1 MSFFNNRIFTLFLI
15 VIFIILFSLTVYSL
29 ISSNEIVRNAELIQY
44 MVIIDLSYLIFL
56 SSFLFIN
63 LFKIYKTRKK
73 EVIGLR
79 LFYKFFLFF
88 SIFSI
93 IPSTIILISSLIFF
107 NIEVSTWLGPAFKS
121 TVNNSYLIANKFIK
135 EREDNLITDT
145 NFIKNYILT
154 QRDIDPSII
163 ERFDMET
170 VYLKTNES
178 YKIIYSSESKIFLKD
193 ANRDFIS
200 NNKNNDLKIFFNEG
214 QFFSNV
220 KINDDNNLIII
231 KKIDLELLKFYKN
244 IIKSYNAYQDIDVNK
259 KNLQITFFTI
269 FFIISSCI
277 ILIFLIIGYK
287 FSVNLANPIRDL
299 SINIHNLKKGIPPKL
314 NSKTIDR
321 KDDISLLS
329 HSFNSMSKT
338 ISEQKNK
345 LILKNKE
352 ILDNMPKVINSEKNK
367 ALADLARKISH
378 EIKNPLTPMLL
389 SAEYIEKKIKGTDL
403 EKDISNSASSI
414 KRQIFLIQNL
424 INEFSSFARM
434 PKPKLVKLNISEILN
449 IYLDEYVKNYDH
461 IKFINFI
468 NNDIYINFD
477 QSHLDIILNNLFKN
491 SIEAGKNFKNFV
503 INISLDNKDNLTELV
518 FKDNGPGF
526 DGDVNRL
533 IEPYFSTKNS
543 SGLGLSL
550 VNKIISDNGS
560 HFNIKTSK
568 DNGFEVKIIFHA

>member
-1 MSFFNNRIFTLFLI
+1 

-178 YKIIYSSESKIFLKD
+178 YKIIYSSESKILLKD

-403 EKDISNSASSI
+403 EKDISNSANSI

-434 PKPKLVKLNISEILN
+434 PKPNFVKLNISEILN
-449 IYLDEYVKNYDH
+449 IYLDEYVKNYGH

-491 SIEAGKNFKNFV
+491 SIEAGKNFKDFI
-503 INISLDNKDNLTELV
+503 INISLNNKDNLIELV

>member
-1 MSFFNNRIFTLFLI
+1 M
-15 VIFIILFSLTVYSL
+15 IFIILFSLTVYSL

-220 KINDDNNLIII
+220 KINDNNNLIII

-314 NSKTIDR
+314 NSKNIDR

-403 EKDISNSASSI
+403 EKDISNSTNSI

>member
-1 MSFFNNRIFTLFLI
+1 M
-15 VIFIILFSLTVYSL
+15 IFIILFSLTVYSL

>member
-1 MSFFNNRIFTLFLI
+1 M
-15 VIFIILFSLTVYSL
+15 IFIILFSLTVYSL

-178 YKIIYSSESKIFLKD
+178 YKIIYSSESKILLKD
-193 ANRDFIS
+193 ANRDLIS
-200 NNKNNDLKIFFNEG
+200 NNKNNDLKIFFNDG

-220 KINDDNNLIII
+220 EINDDNNLIII

-403 EKDISNSASSI
+403 EKDISNSANSI
-414 KRQIFLIQNL
+414 KRQIFLIQSL

-434 PKPKLVKLNISEILN
+434 PKPKLVKLNVSEILN

-503 INISLDNKDNLTELV
+503 INISLNNKDNLTELV

-568 DNGFEVKIIFHA
+568 DNGFEVKIIFNA

>member
-1 MSFFNNRIFTLFLI
+1 M
-15 VIFIILFSLTVYSL
+15 IFIILFSLTVYSL

-145 NFIKNYILT
+145 NFIKNYILA

-178 YKIIYSSESKIFLKD
+178 YKIIYSSESKILLKD

-403 EKDISNSASSI
+403 EKDISNSANSI

-434 PKPKLVKLNISEILN
+434 PKPKFVKLNISEILN

-503 INISLDNKDNLTELV
+503 INISLNNKDNLTELV

-526 DGDVNRL
+526 DGDVSQL

-550 VNKIISDNGS
+550 VNRIISDNGS

-568 DNGFEVKIIFHA
+568 DNGFEVKIIFNA

>member
-1 MSFFNNRIFTLFLI
+1 M
-15 VIFIILFSLTVYSL
+15 IFIILFSLTVYSL

-434 PKPKLVKLNISEILN
+434 PKPKFVKLNISEILN

>member
-1 MSFFNNRIFTLFLI
+1 M
-15 VIFIILFSLTVYSL
+15 IFIILFSLTVYSL

-178 YKIIYSSESKIFLKD
+178 YKIIYSSESKILLKD

-314 NSKTIDR
+314 NSKNIDR

>member
-1 MSFFNNRIFTLFLI
+1 M
-15 VIFIILFSLTVYSL
+15 IFIILFSLTVYSL

-259 KNLQITFFTI
+259 KKLQITFFTI

>member
-1 MSFFNNRIFTLFLI
+1 M
-15 VIFIILFSLTVYSL
+15 IFIILFSLTVYSL

-178 YKIIYSSESKIFLKD
+178 YKIIYSSESKILLKD

-403 EKDISNSASSI
+403 EKDISNSANSI

-434 PKPKLVKLNISEILN
+434 PKPKFVKLNISEILN

-503 INISLDNKDNLTELV
+503 INISLNNKDNLTELV

>member
-1 MSFFNNRIFTLFLI
+1 
-15 VIFIILFSLTVYSL
+15 
-29 ISSNEIVRNAELIQY
+29 
-44 MVIIDLSYLIFL
+44 
-56 SSFLFIN
+56 
-63 LFKIYKTRKK
+63 
-73 EVIGLR
+73 
-79 LFYKFFLFF
+79 
-88 SIFSI
+88 
-93 IPSTIILISSLIFF
+93 
-107 NIEVSTWLGPAFKS
+107 
-121 TVNNSYLIANKFIK
+121 
-135 EREDNLITDT
+135 
-145 NFIKNYILT
+145 
-154 QRDIDPSII
+154 
-163 ERFDMET
+163 MET

-178 YKIIYSSESKIFLKD
+178 YKIIYSSESKILLKD

-403 EKDISNSASSI
+403 EKDISNSANSI

-434 PKPKLVKLNISEILN
+434 PKPKFVKLNISEILN

-503 INISLDNKDNLTELV
+503 INISLNNKDNLTELV

>member
-1 MSFFNNRIFTLFLI
+1 

-449 IYLDEYVKNYDH
+449 IYLDEYVKNYHH

>member
-1 MSFFNNRIFTLFLI
+1 M
-15 VIFIILFSLTVYSL
+15 IFIILFSLTVYSL

-170 VYLKTNES
+170 VYLKTNEF

-321 KDDISLLS
+321 KDDISLLT

>member
-1 MSFFNNRIFTLFLI
+1 M
-15 VIFIILFSLTVYSL
+15 IFIILFSLTVYSL

-107 NIEVSTWLGPAFKS
+107 NIEVRTWLGPAFKN

-314 NSKTIDR
+314 NSKNIDK

>member
-1 MSFFNNRIFTLFLI
+1 M
-15 VIFIILFSLTVYSL
+15 IFIILFSLTVYSL

-178 YKIIYSSESKIFLKD
+178 YKIIYSSESKILLKD

-403 EKDISNSASSI
+403 EKDISNSANSI

-503 INISLDNKDNLTELV
+503 INISLNNKDNLTELV

>member
-1 MSFFNNRIFTLFLI
+1 M
-15 VIFIILFSLTVYSL
+15 IFIILFSLTVYSL

-145 NFIKNYILT
+145 NFIKNYILA
-154 QRDIDPSII
+154 QRVIDPIII

-434 PKPKLVKLNISEILN
+434 PKPKLVKLNVSEILN

>member
-1 MSFFNNRIFTLFLI
+1 M
-15 VIFIILFSLTVYSL
+15 IFIILFSLTVYSL

-434 PKPKLVKLNISEILN
+434 PKPKLVKLNVSEILN

>member
-1 MSFFNNRIFTLFLI
+1 M
-15 VIFIILFSLTVYSL
+15 IFIILFSLTVYSL

-145 NFIKNYILT
+145 NFIKNYILA
-154 QRDIDPSII
+154 QRVIDPIII

-170 VYLKTNES
+170 VYLKTNKTF
-178 YKIIYSSESKIFLKD
+178 KIIYSSESKILLKD
-193 ANRDFIS
+193 ANRDLIS
-200 NNKNNDLKIFFNEG
+200 NNKNNDLKIFFNDG

-220 KINDDNNLIII
+220 EINENNNLIII

-259 KNLQITFFTI
+259 RNLQITFFTI

-338 ISEQKNK
+338 ISEQRNK

-434 PKPKLVKLNISEILN
+434 PKPNFVKLNISEILN
-449 IYLDEYVKNYDH
+449 IYLDDYVKNYGH

-491 SIEAGKNFKNFV
+491 SIEAGHNFKDFV
-503 INISLDNKDNLTELV
+503 INISLNNKDNLIELV

-526 DGDVNRL
+526 DGDVSQL

-550 VNKIISDNGS
+550 VNKIISDNES
-560 HFNIKTSK
+560 HFNIITSK
-568 DNGFEVKIIFHA
+568 DNGFEVKISFNA

>member
-1 MSFFNNRIFTLFLI
+1 M
-15 VIFIILFSLTVYSL
+15 IFIILFSLTVYSL

-434 PKPKLVKLNISEILN
+434 PKPKFVKLNVSEILN

>member
-1 MSFFNNRIFTLFLI
+1 M
-15 VIFIILFSLTVYSL
+15 IFIILFSLTVYSL

-145 NFIKNYILT
+145 NFIKNYILA

-178 YKIIYSSESKIFLKD
+178 YKIIYSSESKILLKD

-403 EKDISNSASSI
+403 EKDISNSANSI

-503 INISLDNKDNLTELV
+503 INISLNNKDNLTELV

>member
-1 MSFFNNRIFTLFLI
+1 M
-15 VIFIILFSLTVYSL
+15 IFIILFSLTVYSL

-178 YKIIYSSESKIFLKD
+178 YKIIYSSESKILLKD
-193 ANRDFIS
+193 ANRDLIS
-200 NNKNNDLKIFFNEG
+200 NNKNNDLKIFFNDG

-220 KINDDNNLIII
+220 EINDDNNLIII

-389 SAEYIEKKIKGTDL
+389 SAEYIEKKIKDTDL
-403 EKDISNSASSI
+403 EKDISNSTNSI

>member
-1 MSFFNNRIFTLFLI
+1 M
-15 VIFIILFSLTVYSL
+15 IFIILFSLTVYSL

-193 ANRDFIS
+193 ANRNFIS

-220 KINDDNNLIII
+220 KINDNNNLIII

>member
-1 MSFFNNRIFTLFLI
+1 M
-15 VIFIILFSLTVYSL
+15 IFIILFSLTVYSL

-44 MVIIDLSYLIFL
+44 MVIIDVSYLIFL

-178 YKIIYSSESKIFLKD
+178 YKIIYSSESKILLKD

-403 EKDISNSASSI
+403 EKDISNSANSI

-434 PKPKLVKLNISEILN
+434 PKPKFVKLNISEILN

-503 INISLDNKDNLTELV
+503 INISLNNKDNLTELV

-526 DGDVNRL
+526 DGDVSQL

-550 VNKIISDNGS
+550 VNRIISDNGS

-568 DNGFEVKIIFHA
+568 DNGFEVKITFHA

>member
-1 MSFFNNRIFTLFLI
+1 M
-15 VIFIILFSLTVYSL
+15 IFIILFSLTVYSL

-220 KINDDNNLIII
+220 KINDDSNLIII

-338 ISEQKNK
+338 ISEQRNK

-434 PKPKLVKLNISEILN
+434 PKPKFVKLNVSEILN

-491 SIEAGKNFKNFV
+491 SIEAGRNFKNFV
-503 INISLDNKDNLTELV
+503 INISLNNKDNLTELV

>member
-1 MSFFNNRIFTLFLI
+1 M
-15 VIFIILFSLTVYSL
+15 IFIILFSLTVYSL

-338 ISEQKNK
+338 ISEQRNK

-403 EKDISNSASSI
+403 EKDISNSANSI

-503 INISLDNKDNLTELV
+503 INISLNNKDNLTELV

>member
-1 MSFFNNRIFTLFLI
+1 M
-15 VIFIILFSLTVYSL
+15 IFIILFSLTVYSL

-178 YKIIYSSESKIFLKD
+178 YKIIYSSESKILLKD

-338 ISEQKNK
+338 ISEQRNK

-403 EKDISNSASSI
+403 EKDISNSANSI

-434 PKPKLVKLNISEILN
+434 PKPKFVKLNISEILN

-503 INISLDNKDNLTELV
+503 INISLNNKDNLTELV

>member
-1 MSFFNNRIFTLFLI
+1 M
-15 VIFIILFSLTVYSL
+15 IFIILFSLTVYSL

-299 SINIHNLKKGIPPKL
+299 SINIHNLKKGIPTKL

-329 HSFNSMSKT
+329 HSFNSMSKI

-434 PKPKLVKLNISEILN
+434 PKPKFVKLNVSEILN

>member
-1 MSFFNNRIFTLFLI
+1 M
-15 VIFIILFSLTVYSL
+15 IFIILFSLTVYSL

-178 YKIIYSSESKIFLKD
+178 YKIIYSSESKILLKD

-403 EKDISNSASSI
+403 EKDISNSANSI

>member
-1 MSFFNNRIFTLFLI
+1 MSFFNNRIFILFLL

-44 MVIIDLSYLIFL
+44 IVIIDLSYLIFL

-403 EKDISNSASSI
+403 EKDISNSANSI
-414 KRQIFLIQNL
+414 KRQIFLIQSL

>member
-1 MSFFNNRIFTLFLI
+1 M
-15 VIFIILFSLTVYSL
+15 IFIILFSLTVYSL

-403 EKDISNSASSI
+403 EKDISNSTNSI

>member
-1 MSFFNNRIFTLFLI
+1 M
-15 VIFIILFSLTVYSL
+15 IFIILFSLTVYSL

-244 IIKSYNAYQDIDVNK
+244 IIKSYNAYQDIDDNK

>member
-1 MSFFNNRIFTLFLI
+1 M
-15 VIFIILFSLTVYSL
+15 IFIILFSLTVYSL

-314 NSKTIDR
+314 NSKNIDK

-424 INEFSSFARM
+424 INEFSSFTRM
-434 PKPKLVKLNISEILN
+434 PKPKFVKLNLSEILN

>member
-1 MSFFNNRIFTLFLI
+1 M
-15 VIFIILFSLTVYSL
+15 IFIILFSLTVYSL

-314 NSKTIDR
+314 NSKNLDR

-434 PKPKLVKLNISEILN
+434 PKPKFVKLNVSEILN

-503 INISLDNKDNLTELV
+503 INISLNNKDNLTELV

>member
-1 MSFFNNRIFTLFLI
+1 M
-15 VIFIILFSLTVYSL
+15 IFIILFSLTVYSL

-193 ANRDFIS
+193 ANRNFIS

-503 INISLDNKDNLTELV
+503 INISLNNKDNLTELV

>member
-1 MSFFNNRIFTLFLI
+1 

-178 YKIIYSSESKIFLKD
+178 YKIIYSSESKILLKD